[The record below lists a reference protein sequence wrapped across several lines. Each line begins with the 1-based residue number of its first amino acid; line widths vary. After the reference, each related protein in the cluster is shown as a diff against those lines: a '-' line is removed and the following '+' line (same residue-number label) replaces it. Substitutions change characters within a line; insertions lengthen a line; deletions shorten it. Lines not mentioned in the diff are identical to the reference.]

1 MSPDDQREKTNAPH
15 MKDWAKY
22 ICGIAVLICTV
33 SGVVW
38 DWGGIAVMLYVFFP
52 SLFVAVVAGSV
63 ALGTGVLREWLAAY
77 TAMWFTSRV
86 RLVILT
92 FIVVGIGLFLAY
104 IAYILVSILVF
115 MISHPSY
122 GS

>member
-1 MSPDDQREKTNAPH
+1 MPPDDQREIPNAPN

-33 SGVVW
+33 SGVGW
-38 DWGGIAVMLYVFFP
+38 DWGIEVMLYLFFP

-63 ALGTGVLREWLAAY
+63 ALGTGVFREWLAGY
-77 TAMWFTSRV
+77 RAMWFTSRV
-86 RLVILT
+86 QLVILT

-104 IAYILVSILVF
+104 IVYILVSILVF
-115 MISHPSY
+115 IFSNPSLQP
-122 GS
+122 